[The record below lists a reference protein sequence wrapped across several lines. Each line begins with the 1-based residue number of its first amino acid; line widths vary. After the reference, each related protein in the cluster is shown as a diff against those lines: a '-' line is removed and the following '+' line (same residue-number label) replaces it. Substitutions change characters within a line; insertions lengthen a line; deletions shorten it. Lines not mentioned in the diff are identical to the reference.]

1 MSRRVVVTGL
11 GALTPIGKNVS
22 ETWTNAL
29 AGKSGIVKINQPW
42 SEGLAAQIAG
52 LVTVDPFEVLDRVSA
67 RRMDRSTQL
76 GVIAVKEAWAD
87 AGSPDIDKER
97 LGVFFGTGIG
107 GLTTV
112 LEQYDILNSRGPDRV
127 NPMTVPMIMPNS
139 AAAMVGLEV
148 GARAGV
154 HSPVSACATSAEAIA
169 GALEMIRNNRADI
182 VVAGGTEACVNR
194 LAIAA
199 FASMRALSTRNEEP
213 ELASRPYDI
222 NRDGFVMGEGA
233 GALILEEEQ
242 HAIKRGAKI
251 YGVVSGAGMSSDGY
265 HIAAPEPEG
274 AGAAR
279 AMKFALTDANAK
291 ATDVVHINAHATS
304 TPVGDIAEY
313 KAMRSAL
320 GGALDNVVVT
330 ATKSMTGHLLGGAG
344 AVESVFTI
352 LGLKEGLIPPTLNL
366 DDQDEEIKVNV
377 AKNKPFKLSSGANFA
392 LNNSFG
398 FGGHNVCIAFS
409 KN

>member
-11 GALTPIGKNVS
+11 GAITPIGKNVS
-22 ETWTNAL
+22 ETWANAL
-29 AGKSGIVKINQPW
+29 VGKSGVVKINQPW
-42 SEGLAAQIAG
+42 SNDLAAQIAG
-52 LVTVDPFEVLDRVSA
+52 LITIDPYDVLDRVSA

-97 LGVFFGTGIG
+97 LGVYFGTGIG

-112 LEQYDILNSRGPDRV
+112 LEQYDILNTRGPDRV
-127 NPMTVPMIMPNS
+127 NPLTVPMIMPNS
-139 AAAMVGLEV
+139 AAAMVGLEI

-199 FASMRALSTRNEEP
+199 FASMRALSTRNDEP
-213 ELASRPYDI
+213 QLASRPYDTD
-222 NRDGFVMGEGA
+222 RDGFVMGEGA
-233 GALILEEEQ
+233 GALILEEEE
-242 HAIKRGAKI
+242 HALKRGAKI

-274 AGAAR
+274 AGASR
-279 AMKFALTDANAK
+279 AMQSALRDANAK
-291 ATDVVHINAHATS
+291 VTDVAHINAHATS

-320 GGALDNVVVT
+320 GNALDNVVVT

-352 LGLKEGLIPPTLNL
+352 MGLKEGLIPPTINL
-366 DDQDEEIKVNV
+366 DNQDPEINVNV
-377 AKNKPFKLSSGANFA
+377 AKNVPFKLASDAKFA

>member
-11 GALTPIGKNVS
+11 GAVTPIGKNVS

-87 AGSPDIDKER
+87 AGSPDINKER

-107 GLTTV
+107 GLSTV

-366 DDQDEEIKVNV
+366 DNQDEEIKVNV
-377 AKNKPFKLSSGANFA
+377 AKDKPFKLSSDANFA

>member
-22 ETWTNAL
+22 ETWANAL

-42 SEGLAAQIAG
+42 AEGLAAQIAG

-107 GLTTV
+107 GLSTV

-199 FASMRALSTRNEEP
+199 FASMRALSTRNDEP
-213 ELASRPYDI
+213 QLASRPYDLD
-222 NRDGFVMGEGA
+222 RDGFVMGEGA
-233 GALILEEEQ
+233 GALILEEEE
-242 HAIKRGAKI
+242 HALKRGAKI

-274 AGAAR
+274 AGASR
-279 AMKFALTDANAK
+279 AMMSALKDANAK
-291 ATDVVHINAHATS
+291 AADVSHINAHATS

-320 GGALDNVVVT
+320 GVALDNVVVT

-352 LGLKEGLIPPTLNL
+352 MGLKEGLIPPTINL
-366 DDQDEEIKVNV
+366 KNQDPEIQVNV
-377 AKNKPFKLSSGANFA
+377 AKDVPFKLASGANFA

>member
-22 ETWTNAL
+22 ETWANAL

-42 SEGLAAQIAG
+42 VEGLAAQIAG

-87 AGSPDIDKER
+87 AGFPDIDKER

-107 GLTTV
+107 GLSTV

-199 FASMRALSTRNEEP
+199 FASMRALSTRNDEP
-213 ELASRPYDI
+213 QLASRPYDMD
-222 NRDGFVMGEGA
+222 RDGFVMGEGA
-233 GALILEEEQ
+233 GALILEEEE

-274 AGAAR
+274 AGASR
-279 AMKFALTDANAK
+279 AMKFALKDANAK
-291 ATDVVHINAHATS
+291 ASDVCHVNAHATS

-320 GGALDNVVVT
+320 GDALDNVVVT

-352 LGLKEGLIPPTLNL
+352 MGLKEGLIPPTLNL
-366 DDQDEEIKVNV
+366 NNQDPEIQVNV
-377 AKNKPFKLSSGANFA
+377 AKNVPFKLASNANFA

>member
-22 ETWTNAL
+22 ETWANAL

-107 GLTTV
+107 GLSTV

-199 FASMRALSTRNEEP
+199 FASMRALSTRNDEP
-213 ELASRPYDI
+213 QLASRPYDLD
-222 NRDGFVMGEGA
+222 RDGFVMGEGA
-233 GALILEEEQ
+233 GALILEEEE
-242 HAIKRGAKI
+242 HALKRGAKI

-274 AGAAR
+274 AGASR
-279 AMKFALTDANAK
+279 AMMSALKDANAK
-291 ATDVVHINAHATS
+291 AADVSHINAHATS

-352 LGLKEGLIPPTLNL
+352 MGLKEGLIPPTINLNN
-366 DDQDEEIKVNV
+366 QDPEIQVNV
-377 AKNKPFKLSSGANFA
+377 AKNVPFKLASDARFA

>member
-22 ETWTNAL
+22 ETWANAL

-42 SEGLAAQIAG
+42 AEGLAAQIAG

-107 GLTTV
+107 GLSTV

-199 FASMRALSTRNEEP
+199 FASMRALSTRNDEP
-213 ELASRPYDI
+213 QLASRPYDI
-222 NRDGFVMGEGA
+222 DRDGFVMGEGA
-233 GALILEEEQ
+233 GALILEEEE
-242 HAIKRGAKI
+242 HALKRGAKI

-279 AMKFALTDANAK
+279 AIKSALLDANAK
-291 ATDVVHINAHATS
+291 STDVCHINAHATS

-320 GGALDNVVVT
+320 GDALNNVVVT

-352 LGLKEGLIPPTLNL
+352 MGLKEGLIPPTINLNN
-366 DDQDEEIKVNV
+366 QDPEINV
-377 AKNKPFKLSSGANFA
+377 RVVMNEPFKLPNGANFA

>member
-87 AGSPDIDKER
+87 AGSPDINKER

-107 GLTTV
+107 GLSTV

-199 FASMRALSTRNEEP
+199 FASMRALSTRNHEP

-366 DDQDEEIKVNV
+366 DNQDEEIKVNV
-377 AKNKPFKLSSGANFA
+377 AKDKPFKLSSDANFA

-398 FGGHNVCIAFS
+398 FGGHNVCIVFR

>member
-1 MSRRVVVTGL
+1 L

-87 AGSPDIDKER
+87 AGSPDINKER

-107 GLTTV
+107 GLSTV

-366 DDQDEEIKVNV
+366 DNQDEEIKVNV
-377 AKNKPFKLSSGANFA
+377 AKDKPFKLSSGANFA

>member
-22 ETWTNAL
+22 ETWANAL

-107 GLTTV
+107 GLSTV

-199 FASMRALSTRNEEP
+199 FASMRALSTRNDEP
-213 ELASRPYDI
+213 QLASRPYDI
-222 NRDGFVMGEGA
+222 DRDGFVMGEGA
-233 GALILEEEQ
+233 GALILEEEE

-274 AGAAR
+274 AGASR
-279 AMKFALTDANAK
+279 AMKFALKDANAK
-291 ATDVVHINAHATS
+291 AADVCHINAHATS

-313 KAMRSAL
+313 KAMKSAL
-320 GGALDNVVVT
+320 GDALDNVVVT

-352 LGLKEGLIPPTLNL
+352 MGLKEGLIPPTLNL
-366 DDQDEEIKVNV
+366 NNQDPEIQVNV
-377 AKNKPFKLSSGANFA
+377 AKNVPFKLASGSNFA

-409 KN
+409 RN

>member
-22 ETWTNAL
+22 ETWANAL

-42 SEGLAAQIAG
+42 AEGLAAQIAG

-87 AGSPDIDKER
+87 AGFPDIDKER

-107 GLTTV
+107 GLSTV

-199 FASMRALSTRNEEP
+199 FASMRALSTRNDEP
-213 ELASRPYDI
+213 QLASRPYDMD
-222 NRDGFVMGEGA
+222 RDGFVMGEGA
-233 GALILEEEQ
+233 GALILEAEE

-274 AGAAR
+274 AGASR
-279 AMKFALTDANAK
+279 AMKFALKDANAK
-291 ATDVVHINAHATS
+291 ASDVCHVNAHATS

-320 GGALDNVVVT
+320 GDALDNVVVT

-352 LGLKEGLIPPTLNL
+352 MGLKEGLIPPTLNL
-366 DDQDEEIKVNV
+366 NNQDPEIQVNV
-377 AKNKPFKLSSGANFA
+377 AKNVPFKLASNANFA

>member
-1 MSRRVVVTGL
+1 L

-87 AGSPDIDKER
+87 AGSPDINKER

-344 AVESVFTI
+344 AVESVLTI

-366 DDQDEEIKVNV
+366 DNQDEEIKVNV
-377 AKNKPFKLSSGANFA
+377 AKDKPFKLSSGANFA

>member
-42 SEGLAAQIAG
+42 AEGLAAQIAG

-67 RRMDRSTQL
+67 SRMDRSTQL
-76 GVIAVKEAWAD
+76 GVIAVKEAWVD
-87 AGSPDIDKER
+87 AGSPDINKER

-127 NPMTVPMIMPNS
+127 NPLTVPMIMPNS

-199 FASMRALSTRNEEP
+199 FASMRALSTKNDEP
-213 ELASRPYDI
+213 QIASRPYDI
-222 NRDGFVMGEGA
+222 DRDGFVMGEGA
-233 GALILEEEQ
+233 GALILEEEE
-242 HAIKRGAKI
+242 HALKRGAKI

-274 AGAAR
+274 AGASR
-279 AMKFALTDANAK
+279 AMVSALNDANAK
-291 ATDVVHINAHATS
+291 ATDVAHVNAHATS

-320 GGALDNVVVT
+320 GNALDNVVVT

-352 LGLKEGLIPPTLNL
+352 MGLKEGLIPPTLNL
-366 DDQDEEIKVNV
+366 KNQDPEIKINV
-377 AKNKPFKLSSGANFA
+377 AKDEPYKLSANANFA

>member
-22 ETWTNAL
+22 ETWANAL

-42 SEGLAAQIAG
+42 AEGLAAQIAG

-107 GLTTV
+107 GLSTV

-265 HIAAPEPEG
+265 HIAAPDPEG

-279 AMKFALTDANAK
+279 AIKFALTDANAK

-344 AVESVFTI
+344 AVESVFTV

-377 AKNKPFKLSSGANFA
+377 AKNKPFKLSNGANFA

>member
-22 ETWTNAL
+22 ETWANAL

-76 GVIAVKEAWAD
+76 GVIAVKEAWSD

-107 GLTTV
+107 GLSTV

-199 FASMRALSTRNEEP
+199 FASMRALSTRNDEP
-213 ELASRPYDI
+213 QLASRPYDMD
-222 NRDGFVMGEGA
+222 RDGFVMGEGA
-233 GALILEEEQ
+233 GALILEEEE

-274 AGAAR
+274 AGASR
-279 AMKFALTDANAK
+279 AMKFALKDANAK
-291 ATDVVHINAHATS
+291 ASDVCHVNAHATS

-320 GGALDNVVVT
+320 GDALDNVVVT

-352 LGLKEGLIPPTLNL
+352 MGLKDGLIPPTLNL
-366 DDQDEEIKVNV
+366 NNQDPEIKVNV
-377 AKNKPFKLSSGANFA
+377 AKNVPFKLASGANFA

>member
-22 ETWTNAL
+22 ETWANAL

-76 GVIAVKEAWAD
+76 GVIAVKEAWTD

-107 GLTTV
+107 GLSTV

-199 FASMRALSTRNEEP
+199 FASMGALSTRNDEP
-213 ELASRPYDI
+213 QLASRPYDLA
-222 NRDGFVMGEGA
+222 RDGFVMGEGA

-242 HAIKRGAKI
+242 HALKRGAKI

-274 AGAAR
+274 AGASR
-279 AMKFALTDANAK
+279 AMKFALKDSNAK
-291 ATDVVHINAHATS
+291 ASDVCHVNAHATS

-320 GGALDNVVVT
+320 GDALDNVVVT

-352 LGLKEGLIPPTLNL
+352 MGLKVGLIPPTLNL
-366 DDQDEEIKVNV
+366 DNQDPEIQVNV
-377 AKNKPFKLSSGANFA
+377 AKNVPFKLASNAHFA

>member
-52 LVTVDPFEVLDRVSA
+52 LVTVDPLEVLDRVSA

-107 GLTTV
+107 GLSTV

-127 NPMTVPMIMPNS
+127 NPLTVPMIMPNS

-154 HSPVSACATSAEAIA
+154 HSPVSACATSGEAIA

-366 DDQDEEIKVNV
+366 DNQDEEIKVNV
-377 AKNKPFKLSSGANFA
+377 VKNKPFKLSSGANFA

-398 FGGHNVCIAFS
+398 FGGHNVCIIFS

>member
-22 ETWTNAL
+22 ETWSNAL

-42 SEGLAAQIAG
+42 AEGLAAQIAG

-107 GLTTV
+107 GLSTV

-199 FASMRALSTRNEEP
+199 FASMRALSTRNDEP
-213 ELASRPYDI
+213 QLASRPYDI
-222 NRDGFVMGEGA
+222 DRDGFVMGEGA

-274 AGAAR
+274 AGASR
-279 AMKFALTDANAK
+279 AMKFALKDSNAK
-291 ATDVVHINAHATS
+291 ASDVCHINAHATS

-320 GGALDNVVVT
+320 GDALDNVVVT

-352 LGLKEGLIPPTLNL
+352 MGLKEGLIPPTLNL
-366 DDQDEEIKVNV
+366 NNQDPEIQVNV
-377 AKNKPFKLSSGANFA
+377 AKNVPFKLAGGANFA

>member
-22 ETWTNAL
+22 ETWANAL

-42 SEGLAAQIAG
+42 AEGLAAQIAG

-76 GVIAVKEAWAD
+76 GVIAVKEAWVD
-87 AGSPDIDKER
+87 AGSPDINKER

-127 NPMTVPMIMPNS
+127 NPLTVPMIMPNS

-199 FASMRALSTRNEEP
+199 FASMRALSTRNGEP
-213 ELASRPYDI
+213 QIASRPYDI
-222 NRDGFVMGEGA
+222 DRDGFVMGEGA
-233 GALILEEEQ
+233 GALILEEEE
-242 HAIKRGAKI
+242 HALKRGAKI

-274 AGAAR
+274 AGASR
-279 AMKFALTDANAK
+279 AMVSALNDANAK
-291 ATDVVHINAHATS
+291 ATDVAHVNAHATS

-313 KAMRSAL
+313 KAMKSAL
-320 GGALDNVVVT
+320 GNALDNVVVT

-352 LGLKEGLIPPTLNL
+352 MGLKEGLIPPTLNL
-366 DDQDEEIKVNV
+366 KNQDPEIKINV
-377 AKNKPFKLSSGANFA
+377 AKDKPYKLSANANFA

>member
-87 AGSPDIDKER
+87 AGSPDINKER

-107 GLTTV
+107 GLSTV

-213 ELASRPYDI
+213 ELASRPYDV

-251 YGVVSGAGMSSDGY
+251 YGIVSGAGMSSDGY

-291 ATDVVHINAHATS
+291 ASDVVHINAHATS

-320 GGALDNVVVT
+320 GDALDNVVVT

-366 DDQDEEIKVNV
+366 DNQDEEIKVNV
-377 AKNKPFKLSSGANFA
+377 AKDKPFKLSSDANFA

>member
-11 GALTPIGKNVS
+11 GAITPIGKNVS
-22 ETWTNAL
+22 ETWANAL
-29 AGKSGIVKINQPW
+29 AGKSGVVKINQPW
-42 SEGLAAQIAG
+42 SNDLAAQIAG
-52 LVTVDPFEVLDRVSA
+52 LITIDPYDVLDRVSA

-97 LGVFFGTGIG
+97 LGVYFGTGIG

-112 LEQYDILNSRGPDRV
+112 LEQYDILNTRGPDRV
-127 NPMTVPMIMPNS
+127 NPLTVPMIMPNS

-199 FASMRALSTRNEEP
+199 FASMRALSTRNDEP
-213 ELASRPYDI
+213 QLASRPYD
-222 NRDGFVMGEGA
+222 NDRDGFVMGEGA
-233 GALILEEEQ
+233 GALILEEEE
-242 HAIKRGAKI
+242 HALKRGAKI

-274 AGAAR
+274 AGASR
-279 AMKFALTDANAK
+279 AMQSALRDANAK
-291 ATDVVHINAHATS
+291 ATDVAHINAHATS

-320 GGALDNVVVT
+320 GNALDNVVVT

-352 LGLKEGLIPPTLNL
+352 MGLKEGLIPPTINL
-366 DDQDEEIKVNV
+366 DNQDPEINVNV
-377 AKNKPFKLSSGANFA
+377 AKNVPFKLASDAKFA

>member
-76 GVIAVKEAWAD
+76 GVIAVKEAWSD
-87 AGSPDIDKER
+87 AGSPDINKER

-107 GLTTV
+107 GLSTV

-366 DDQDEEIKVNV
+366 DNQDEEIKVNV
-377 AKNKPFKLSSGANFA
+377 AKDKPFKLSSGANFA

>member
-22 ETWTNAL
+22 ETWASAL

-42 SEGLAAQIAG
+42 AEGLAAQIAG

-107 GLTTV
+107 GLSTV

-169 GALEMIRNNRADI
+169 GALEMIRKNRADI

-199 FASMRALSTRNEEP
+199 FASMRALSTRNDEP
-213 ELASRPYDI
+213 HLASRPYDI
-222 NRDGFVMGEGA
+222 ERDGFVMGEGA
-233 GALILEEEQ
+233 GALILEEEE
-242 HAIKRGAKI
+242 HALKRGAKI

-274 AGAAR
+274 AGASR
-279 AMKFALTDANAK
+279 AMKSALKDAHAK
-291 ATDVVHINAHATS
+291 ATDVAHINAHATS

-320 GGALDNVVVT
+320 GEALDNVVVT

-344 AVESVFTI
+344 AVESVFTL
-352 LGLKEGLIPPTLNL
+352 LGLKEGLIPPTINLNS
-366 DDQDEEIKVNV
+366 QDPEIKVNV
-377 AKNKPFKLSSGANFA
+377 AKNMPFKLPSDANFA

>member
-22 ETWTNAL
+22 ETWANAL
-29 AGKSGIVKINQPW
+29 AGKSGIVKINQQW
-42 SEGLAAQIAG
+42 AEGLAAQIAG

-107 GLTTV
+107 GLSTV

-199 FASMRALSTRNEEP
+199 FASMRALSTRNDEP
-213 ELASRPYDI
+213 QLASRPYDI
-222 NRDGFVMGEGA
+222 DRDGFVMGEGA
-233 GALILEEEQ
+233 GALILEEEE
-242 HAIKRGAKI
+242 HALKRGAKI

-274 AGAAR
+274 AGASR
-279 AMKFALTDANAK
+279 AMKSALKDANAK
-291 ATDVVHINAHATS
+291 ASDVSHINAHATS

-320 GGALDNVVVT
+320 GDALDNVVVT

-352 LGLKEGLIPPTLNL
+352 MGLKEGLIPPTINL
-366 DDQDEEIKVNV
+366 DNQDSEIQVNV
-377 AKNKPFKLSSGANFA
+377 AKNTPFKLASDANFA

>member
-22 ETWTNAL
+22 ETWANAL

-76 GVIAVKEAWAD
+76 GVIAVKEAWSD

-107 GLTTV
+107 GLSTV

-199 FASMRALSTRNEEP
+199 FASMRALSTRNDEP
-213 ELASRPYDI
+213 QLASRPYDI
-222 NRDGFVMGEGA
+222 DRDGFVMGEGA
-233 GALILEEEQ
+233 GALILEEEE

-274 AGAAR
+274 AGASR
-279 AMKFALTDANAK
+279 AMKFALKDANAK
-291 ATDVVHINAHATS
+291 AADVCHINAHATS

-320 GGALDNVVVT
+320 GDALDNVVVT

-352 LGLKEGLIPPTLNL
+352 MGLKEGLIPPTLNL
-366 DDQDEEIKVNV
+366 NNQDPEIQVNV
-377 AKNKPFKLSSGANFA
+377 AKNVPFKLASGSNFA

-409 KN
+409 RN

>member
-1 MSRRVVVTGL
+1 
-11 GALTPIGKNVS
+11 
-22 ETWTNAL
+22 
-29 AGKSGIVKINQPW
+29 
-42 SEGLAAQIAG
+42 
-52 LVTVDPFEVLDRVSA
+52 
-67 RRMDRSTQL
+67 
-76 GVIAVKEAWAD
+76 
-87 AGSPDIDKER
+87 
-97 LGVFFGTGIG
+97 
-107 GLTTV
+107 
-112 LEQYDILNSRGPDRV
+112 
-127 NPMTVPMIMPNS
+127 
-139 AAAMVGLEV
+139 MVGLEV

-366 DDQDEEIKVNV
+366 DNQDEEIKVNV
-377 AKNKPFKLSSGANFA
+377 AKDKPFKLSSDANFA

-398 FGGHNVCIAFS
+398 FGGHNVCIVFC

>member
-22 ETWTNAL
+22 ETWANAL

-42 SEGLAAQIAG
+42 AEGLSALIAG

-107 GLTTV
+107 GLSTV

-199 FASMRALSTRNEEP
+199 FASMRALSTRNDEP
-213 ELASRPYDI
+213 QLASRPYDI
-222 NRDGFVMGEGA
+222 DRDGFVMGEGA

-242 HAIKRGAKI
+242 HALKRGAKI

-274 AGAAR
+274 AGASR
-279 AMKFALTDANAK
+279 AMKFALKDANAK
-291 ATDVVHINAHATS
+291 ASDVCHVNAHATS

-320 GGALDNVVVT
+320 GDALDNVVIT

-366 DDQDEEIKVNV
+366 DNQDPEIQVNV
-377 AKNKPFKLSSGANFA
+377 ASKVPFKLPNNANFA

>member
-1 MSRRVVVTGL
+1 L

-87 AGSPDIDKER
+87 AGSPDINKER

-107 GLTTV
+107 GLSTV

-213 ELASRPYDI
+213 ELASRPYDV

-251 YGVVSGAGMSSDGY
+251 YGIVSGAGMSSDGY

-366 DDQDEEIKVNV
+366 DNQDEEIKVNV

>member
-22 ETWTNAL
+22 ETWANAL

-107 GLTTV
+107 GLSTV

-199 FASMRALSTRNEEP
+199 FASMRALSTRNDEP
-213 ELASRPYDI
+213 QLASRPYDMD
-222 NRDGFVMGEGA
+222 RDGFVMGEGA
-233 GALILEEEQ
+233 GALILEEEE

-274 AGAAR
+274 AGASR
-279 AMKFALTDANAK
+279 AMKFALKDANAK
-291 ATDVVHINAHATS
+291 ASDVCHVNAHATS

-320 GGALDNVVVT
+320 GDALDNVVVT

-352 LGLKEGLIPPTLNL
+352 MGLKEGLIPPTLNL
-366 DDQDEEIKVNV
+366 NNQDSEIQVNV
-377 AKNKPFKLSSGANFA
+377 AKNVPFKLASGANFA

>member
-22 ETWTNAL
+22 ETWANAL

-76 GVIAVKEAWAD
+76 GVIAVKEAWSD

-107 GLTTV
+107 GLSTV

-199 FASMRALSTRNEEP
+199 FASMRALSTRNDEP
-213 ELASRPYDI
+213 QLASRPYDLA
-222 NRDGFVMGEGA
+222 RDGFVMGEGA

-274 AGAAR
+274 AGASR
-279 AMKFALTDANAK
+279 AMKFALKDANAK
-291 ATDVVHINAHATS
+291 ASDVCHVNAHATS

-320 GGALDNVVVT
+320 GDALDNVVVT

-352 LGLKEGLIPPTLNL
+352 MGLKEGLIPPTLNL
-366 DDQDEEIKVNV
+366 DNQDPEIQVNV
-377 AKNKPFKLSSGANFA
+377 AKNVPFKLASDANFA

>member
-29 AGKSGIVKINQPW
+29 AGKSGVVKINQPW
-42 SEGLAAQIAG
+42 SNDLAAQMAG
-52 LVTVDPFEVLDRVSA
+52 LITIDPYDVLDRVSA

-97 LGVFFGTGIG
+97 LGVYFGTGIG

-112 LEQYDILNSRGPDRV
+112 LEQYDILNTRGPDRV
-127 NPMTVPMIMPNS
+127 NPLTVPMIMPNS

-199 FASMRALSTRNEEP
+199 FASMRALSTRNDEP
-213 ELASRPYDI
+213 QLASRPYDTD
-222 NRDGFVMGEGA
+222 RDGFVMGEGA

-242 HAIKRGAKI
+242 HALKRGAKI

-279 AMKFALTDANAK
+279 AIKSALLDANAK
-291 ATDVVHINAHATS
+291 ATDVCHINAHATS

-320 GGALDNVVVT
+320 GDALDNVVVT

-352 LGLKEGLIPPTLNL
+352 MGLKEGVIPPTINLNN
-366 DDQDEEIKVNV
+366 QDPEINV
-377 AKNKPFKLSSGANFA
+377 RVVTKEPFKLPNGANFA

>member
-42 SEGLAAQIAG
+42 AEGLAAQIAG

-76 GVIAVKEAWAD
+76 GVIAVKEAWVD
-87 AGSPDIDKER
+87 AGSPDINKER

-127 NPMTVPMIMPNS
+127 NPLTVPMIMPNS

-199 FASMRALSTRNEEP
+199 FASMRALSTKNDEP
-213 ELASRPYDI
+213 QIASRPYDI
-222 NRDGFVMGEGA
+222 DRDGFVMGEGA
-233 GALILEEEQ
+233 GALILEEEE
-242 HAIKRGAKI
+242 HALKRGAKI

-274 AGAAR
+274 AGASR
-279 AMKFALTDANAK
+279 AMVSALNDANAK
-291 ATDVVHINAHATS
+291 ATDVAHVNAHATS

-313 KAMRSAL
+313 KAMKSAL
-320 GGALDNVVVT
+320 GNALDNVVVT

-352 LGLKEGLIPPTLNL
+352 MGLKEGLIPPTLNL
-366 DDQDEEIKVNV
+366 KNQDPEIKINV
-377 AKNKPFKLSSGANFA
+377 AKDEPYKLSANANFA

>member
-11 GALTPIGKNVS
+11 GALTPIGKNVA
-22 ETWTNAL
+22 ETWANAL

-42 SEGLAAQIAG
+42 AEGLAAQIAG

-76 GVIAVKEAWAD
+76 GVIAVKEAWVD
-87 AGSPDIDKER
+87 AGSPDINKER

-127 NPMTVPMIMPNS
+127 NPLTVPMIMPNS

-199 FASMRALSTRNEEP
+199 FASMRALSTRNGEP
-213 ELASRPYDI
+213 QIASRPYDI
-222 NRDGFVMGEGA
+222 DRDGFVMGEGA
-233 GALILEEEQ
+233 GALILEEEE
-242 HAIKRGAKI
+242 HALKRGAKI

-274 AGAAR
+274 AGASR
-279 AMKFALTDANAK
+279 AMVSALNDANAK
-291 ATDVVHINAHATS
+291 ATDVAHVNAHATS

-313 KAMRSAL
+313 KAMKSAL
-320 GGALDNVVVT
+320 GNALDNVVVT

-352 LGLKEGLIPPTLNL
+352 MGLKEGLIPPTLNL
-366 DDQDEEIKVNV
+366 KNQDPEIKINV
-377 AKNKPFKLSSGANFA
+377 AKDEPYKLSANANFA